1 MPVNPFPGKT
11 EVWLETELDKV
22 LVEQAAGKTMLSAQD
37 GDVGGV
43 HNIQASIRQRKYD
56 ILVALTILNPTDYP
70 PATTLPKRVTVG
82 RFQDWAC

>member
-1 MPVNPFPGKT
+1 MAVNPFPGKS

-22 LVEQAAGKTMLSAQD
+22 LAEQSSGKTLVSAQD
-37 GDVGGV
+37 GDVSGAHAV
-43 HNIQASIRQRKYD
+43 QSSIRQRKYD

-82 RFQDWAC
+82 RFQDWL